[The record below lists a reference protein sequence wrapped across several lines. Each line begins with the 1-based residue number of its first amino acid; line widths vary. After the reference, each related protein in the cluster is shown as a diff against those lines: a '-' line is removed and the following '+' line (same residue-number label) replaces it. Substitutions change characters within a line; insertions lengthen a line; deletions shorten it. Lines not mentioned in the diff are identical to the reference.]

1 MKNCIL
7 QLLFIFLQI
16 LVSCNIYSQQ
26 PIDFTF
32 HYGAD
37 PLLYNGRLYRLYQPV
52 STKGTS
58 FLYEKFY
65 YGDVTLRGKVY
76 TDMLINFDI
85 LNRHLVLQYTSES
98 GGINRIIVSDAWLES
113 FSMNGSTFEPVFI
126 GDSIPVLC
134 KVLKNDNL
142 MLAYELRKEIIMDSN
157 IGATNMQFSKPIKTS
172 FLISKNKLHRYT
184 SNKTFISF
192 FNESYHQ
199 ELKKF
204 LRKNKIN
211 VKKSG
216 DQEMMNLLN
225 YCSTLL

>member
-1 MKNCIL
+1 MKKL
-7 QLLFIFLQI
+7 QLLLLAII
-16 LVSCNIYSQQ
+16 SICNQGLSQRSF
-26 PIDFTF
+26 DFTKA
-32 HYGAD
+32 YGSD
-37 PLLYNGRLYRLYQPV
+37 PLLLNGKFYRYYQPII
-52 STKGTS
+52 TKGS
-58 FLYEKFY
+58 PYLFEKFSN
-65 YGDVTLRGKVY
+65 GNVILRGKVY
-76 TDMLINFDI
+76 TDLLINFDI